1 MSARVIAP
9 SCGAPPY
16 GAVAQKWRDLAERR
30 RAHFVELYR
39 SGRWRHYYT
48 EEQFL
53 VRMREVIY
61 AAEAWAQLAKP
72 PSERVAVPA
81 E

>member
-1 MSARVIAP
+1 MSNRASAQ
-9 SCGAPPY
+9 PY
-16 GAVAQKWRDLAERR
+16 GDVAQKWRDLAERR

-39 SGRWRHYYT
+39 SGRWKHYYT

-53 VRMREVIY
+53 ARMREVVH
-61 AAEAWAQLAKP
+61 AADAWAHLAEP
-72 PSERVAVPA
+72 AGDHRIPA